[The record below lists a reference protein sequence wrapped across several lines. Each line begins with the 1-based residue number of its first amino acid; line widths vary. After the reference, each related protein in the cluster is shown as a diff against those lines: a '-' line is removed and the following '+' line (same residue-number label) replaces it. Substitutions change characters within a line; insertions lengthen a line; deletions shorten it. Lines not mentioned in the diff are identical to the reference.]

1 MEKWW
6 PQGLKAAQIANKRQI
21 EEQAKEQA
29 EKEKKAELAK
39 KKKEKMKT
47 LGPSTYLS
55 DIFLKSSDAEMKR
68 LGSTIKETGVS
79 EEMLPTILRLYL
91 WDDDS
96 SVRSAAR
103 SVFFSN
109 ASKTLQEIVKKNWK
123 VKYRTMTFTFYGV
136 KSDAIAQLAK
146 AISNRRRGLRPAE
159 YNCAEAALYPILK
172 SMEQDGSSASWFR
185 DDNYALIPAVTANLK
200 LIKKDAKAVKN
211 RGGLI
216 FMRFL
221 TASSPMY
228 YPKGIS
234 WRELSG
240 ENVTVKTIELVA
252 CAALYAACKL
262 EGVKVTLAEISEHS
276 RYSKEE
282 ISETYKIM
290 KKLRRNQYN
299 PLVK

>member
-1 MEKWW
+1 MDIAGETAKSSGHRNTEYYCASCVSTYIDIQKRYDVMEKWW

-109 ASKTLQEIVKKNWK
+109 ASKTLQEIVKKSWR

-136 KSDAIAQLAK
+136 
-146 AISNRRRGLRPAE
+146 
-159 YNCAEAALYPILK
+159 
-172 SMEQDGSSASWFR
+172 
-185 DDNYALIPAVTANLK
+185 
-200 LIKKDAKAVKN
+200 
-211 RGGLI
+211 
-216 FMRFL
+216 
-221 TASSPMY
+221 
-228 YPKGIS
+228 
-234 WRELSG
+234 
-240 ENVTVKTIELVA
+240 
-252 CAALYAACKL
+252 
-262 EGVKVTLAEISEHS
+262 
-276 RYSKEE
+276 
-282 ISETYKIM
+282 
-290 KKLRRNQYN
+290 
-299 PLVK
+299 

>member
-6 PQGLKAAQIANKRQI
+6 PQGLKAAQIANKRQ
-21 EEQAKEQA
+21 EKEQA

-39 KKKEKMKT
+39 KRKEKIKT
-47 LGPSTYLS
+47 LGPLNFLT
-55 DIFLKSSDAEMKR
+55 DVFLKSRDAEMKR
-68 LGSTIKETGVS
+68 MGSMIKETGVS

-109 ASKTLQEIVKKNWK
+109 TSKTLQEIVKKNWK
-123 VKYRTMTFTFYGV
+123 VKYRTMTSTYYGV

-146 AISNRRRGLRPAE
+146 AISRRRGLRPAE

-172 SMEQDGSSASWFR
+172 SMEQDGSSTSWFR

-200 LIKKDAKAVKN
+200 LIKKGAKAVKN
-211 RGGLI
+211 RGGRI

-228 YPKGIS
+228 YPKHIG

-290 KKLRRNQYN
+290 KKLRCNREYN